1 MGRIWIPMAALAVIG
16 GCAPPAKTGPG
27 AALTYRISVPD
38 SRKIALVAPS
48 APLATIADLE
58 QAARQDTGCRA
69 TAIPRIYDATGQDRD
84 VIVPASVYA
93 GFGGQIPVTLAC
105 R

>member
-1 MGRIWIPMAALAVIG
+1 MALCVMAA
-16 GCAPPAKTGPG
+16 CAPPAGPSTD
-27 AALTYRISVPD
+27 LTYRISIPD

-58 QAARQDTGCRA
+58 AAARAESGCRA
-69 TAIPRIYDATGQDRD
+69 TAIPRIYDAVAQDRD
-84 VIVPASVYA
+84 TIIPASLYR
-93 GFGGQIPVTLAC
+93 GFGGQLPVTLSC